1 MTEVTNQSRILLI
14 EDDKA
19 LSKLT
24 IMLLNREHIEVIHAQ
39 DGEEALLLLNDQ
51 EFNLIIT
58 DLNMPQIDGLTL
70 ITELREKQSEIPI
83 IVTTGVTNESIHK
96 QLHGLGVVK
105 IYVKPLMSNIYGE
118 LIKDI
123 KRYL

>member
-96 QLHGLGVVK
+96 QLHGLGVAK

-118 LIKDI
+118 LIEDI